1 MELRNSEDKYK
12 QSIITLDK
20 LDESIDENM
29 FSSSTQ
35 SNKLTQTASLIFE
48 TTSQFLAH
56 ASDIKHFEVMAAC
69 TWNVELFPL
78 SFVFCFFFEMPN
90 IFSTGSYARDLIYF
104 FCEEPNTETHE
115 GIISTGNIFQ
125 ESIVIFLQSKVVEE
139 NRRLKNQLQSMT
151 EQLNQSETVQRDFV
165 RLSQSLQVFN
175 FQKAYC
181 QYPCLVIPSSRYDQN
196 SCYKSTWC
204 ACITAT
210 FLSSYGSIMA
220 KCLWHQAQILKCQ
233 VYIILTSTSHGCSG
247 LGQALCRVLT
257 IYTIQFFSLLTK
269 PKVVGS

>member
-78 SFVFCFFFEMPN
+78 SFGFCFFFEMPN
-90 IFSTGSYARDLIYF
+90 IFSTGSYARDLMYF

-115 GIISTGNIFQ
+115 GIISTGNIF
-125 ESIVIFLQSKVVEE
+125 SGKYCYFFAVKGG
-139 NRRLKNQLQSMT
+139 RRKQTFKEPIAVND
-151 EQLNQSETVQRDFV
+151 R
-165 RLSQSLQVFN
+165 
-175 FQKAYC
+175 
-181 QYPCLVIPSSRYDQN
+181 
-196 SCYKSTWC
+196 
-204 ACITAT
+204 TA
-210 FLSSYGSIMA
+210 
-220 KCLWHQAQILKCQ
+220 
-233 VYIILTSTSHGCSG
+233 
-247 LGQALCRVLT
+247 
-257 IYTIQFFSLLTK
+257 K
-269 PKVVGS
+269 PK